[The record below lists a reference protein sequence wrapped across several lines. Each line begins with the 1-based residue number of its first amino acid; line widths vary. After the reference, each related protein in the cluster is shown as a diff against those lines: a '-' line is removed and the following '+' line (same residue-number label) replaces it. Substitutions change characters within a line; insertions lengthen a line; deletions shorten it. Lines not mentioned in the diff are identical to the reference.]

1 MSQLYGAQVVGL
13 GKYLPRKVLTNHDL
27 EKMVETSDEWI
38 SERTGIRQRH
48 VVSESETVSSMA
60 VAAAKEA
67 MAMAGIGP
75 LDLDLIVMGTFTAD
89 HRLPAGAC
97 MVQAELG
104 ASRAGAFDINSACT
118 GFIYSLLTASQ
129 FVKTGACQYVLVIG
143 SDATSSVL
151 DWTDRNTCVL
161 FGDGASALVLK
172 RNPDTSVGVRS
183 QFMCTDGSGLCN
195 LWIPNGGS
203 RWPLTMRN
211 IEEKRHYVNMSG
223 KDVYR
228 FAINALVESARN
240 VLAQEKLT
248 CADIKLMV
256 PHQANARIIHSAA
269 SRLELR
275 EDQVFVNID
284 RYGNTVGASVGLALC
299 DAFAAGL
306 IQDGDK
312 LLIVGFGAGL
322 SWGAAIIEWRLQ

>member
-1 MSQLYGAQVVGL
+1 
-13 GKYLPRKVLTNHDL
+13 
-27 EKMVETSDEWI
+27 
-38 SERTGIRQRH
+38 
-48 VVSESETVSSMA
+48 
-60 VAAAKEA
+60 
-67 MAMAGIGP
+67 
-75 LDLDLIVMGTFTAD
+75 
-89 HRLPAGAC
+89 